1 MGSWGGTPRRRCRQG
16 LKLKEEFGRW
26 VGMGETIQV
35 EEVGE
40 GLVLGRVRR
49 HCCQMVKIAGS

>member
-1 MGSWGGTPRRRCRQG
+1 M
-16 LKLKEEFGRW
+16 KLKEEFGRW